1 MKFWGATMS
10 HHQPTAAAT
19 RSPAKM
25 SSMSGRG
32 ATRPIRSLVFAA
44 LAPFVA
50 GCAIHPLP
58 DDVTRETTYSIVQKV
73 RCEAQRGL
81 LEGEGRWL
89 RDGTVAYDFTFN
101 INEKN
106 GAGGGFTL
114 TDPFKSGTFTLTG
127 TAKADRTRLA
137 NRNFK
142 VIDSFAE
149 LRATNCS
156 QEALEK
162 NWIYPLAG
170 DVGMYEAIATFAK
183 LQKVDNPEAGKLFTF
198 ADTLTF
204 TTTFEGGL
212 TGRVTLSPVTNRLRF
227 TEGNLN
233 VGASRTDVHQVIVTA
248 SAGPQVASRRG
259 FRAFVGGVGAPGN
272 TLLATTVLQQSV
284 GHEDRA
290 LYELDR
296 QQTLDFIRRGLLVG
310 AP

>member
-212 TGRVTLSPVTNRLRF
+212 TGRVTLSPVTNRTDCGSPKAISTWEPRGRMYTKLLSRRPPDPKSLP
-227 TEGNLN
+227 E
-233 VGASRTDVHQVIVTA
+233 GASGPSSAVSVRPVIPFWPRRCF
-248 SAGPQVASRRG
+248 SSRWAMRI
-259 FRAFVGGVGAPGN
+259 
-272 TLLATTVLQQSV
+272 
-284 GHEDRA
+284 GHC
-290 LYELDR
+290 
-296 QQTLDFIRRGLLVG
+296 TN
-310 AP
+310 